1 MARPIEERLN
11 EAMEEPQDVSMREIC
26 EISRDAMDEIDR
38 LKGLLN
44 AHGIN
49 PTSEYICKCGLRRSA
64 PAGTPPF

>member
-1 MARPIEERLN
+1 MAQPVEERLN
-11 EAMEEPQDVSMREIC
+11 AVMENPHDLSMREIC
-26 EISRDAMDEIDR
+26 EISRDAIEEIDR

-44 AHGIN
+44 AHGIK

>member
-1 MARPIEERLN
+1 MERPIEERLN
-11 EAMEEPQDVSMREIC
+11 AAMEEPRDFSMREIS
-26 EISRDAMDEIDR
+26 EISRDAMEEIDR

-49 PTSEYICKCGLRRSA
+49 PMSEYICKCGLRRSV